1 MHLKP
6 LHIISFDNPY
16 PPKYGGTIE
25 VYYKIKALSELG
37 YTIHL
42 HCFILKET
50 QVSEELKA
58 ITAEVYFYKYSYNLF
73 NLLSKLPF
81 SVVSRN
87 STALLTNIKKVKAP
101 ILFESLKTTLLVKKG
116 QLKEYTKI
124 LRLHNVEQ
132 DYFKGIASSEKD
144 PIKKLLYRLE
154 GIKFKKY
161 ESIISEFDDVLTLS
175 HFEHEHVSELFGNS
189 HYIPVFHGNNKVK
202 QLSETGGYALYHGD
216 LKTPDNRLAAA
227 AIIAIFKEIKDYS
240 LIIASSSNEAY
251 IKRLAGDA
259 SNIKFIKLQG
269 FSHLKELLNQ
279 AHINIVWSLQRSGTK
294 LKLINALFHS
304 RHCIINCNIIDD
316 AAVAGLCERA
326 ETEEQLVEAVNRL
339 KLSPFNGAKQRADVL
354 EYYLNDLHNA
364 TLIDKLI
371 SENDE

>member
-37 YTIHL
+37 YKIYL
-42 HCFILKET
+42 HCFILKDT
-50 QVSEELKA
+50 QIPYELEA
-58 ITAEVYFYKYSYNLF
+58 IATEVYFYKYSYNPFKLF
-73 NLLSKLPF
+73 SKLPF
-81 SVVSRN
+81 SVVSRD
-87 STALLTNIKKVKAP
+87 SAALLSNLKKIKAP

-116 QLKEYTKI
+116 SLKDYSKI
-124 LRLHNVEQ
+124 LRLHNIEQ
-132 DYFKGIASSEKD
+132 DYFKGIAYSEINL
-144 PIKKLLYRLE
+144 IKKILYRME
-154 GIKFKKY
+154 SNKFKKY
-161 ESIISEFDDVLTLS
+161 ESIISEFDQVLTLS
-175 HFEHEHVSELFGNS
+175 YFEHEHITSLFNNS
-189 HYIPVFHGNNKVK
+189 SYIPVFHGNDKVK
-202 QLSETGGYALYHGD
+202 QLSGTGGYALYHGD

-227 AIIAIFKEIKDYS
+227 AIIAIFKKINDYS

-251 IKRLAGDA
+251 IKRLAGAA

-279 AHINIVWSLQRSGTK
+279 AHINIIWSLQRSGTK

-304 RHCIINCNIIDD
+304 RHCIINDNIIDD
-316 AAVAGLCERA
+316 AAVAELCERA
-326 ETEEQLVEAVNRL
+326 DTEEQLIEAINRL
-339 KLSPFNGAKQRADVL
+339 KLSPFNGARQRADVL